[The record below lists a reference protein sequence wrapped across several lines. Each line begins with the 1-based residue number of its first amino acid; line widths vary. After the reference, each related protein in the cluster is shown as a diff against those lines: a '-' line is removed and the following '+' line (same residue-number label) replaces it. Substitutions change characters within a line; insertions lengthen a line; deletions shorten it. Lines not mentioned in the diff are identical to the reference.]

1 MNNGMRAALLAAI
14 ALATLLLGTCSDTNL
29 VALLTNEVKRANNKF
44 LVVQSVDPTNS
55 SINVNPGMRMSVKVD
70 RILDMTTVGSSTVTV
85 TDLTGTD
92 PTVFQLVFSFNDVTK
107 TLYLDSDPWLAD
119 QTDYV
124 LTITKGVKGS
134 DGSEL
139 ENEYTWSFRTG
150 TYPKGNVKIEADRS
164 ATNKASPAKLS
175 LNIVCNKTL
184 GIVYRLGQ
192 TEAEC
197 LASGAWYPVGG
208 TVFPDSTNFGFASGS
223 LDGPQSAY
231 IQFKDEGS
239 SEYSAVRYDTIILD
253 TVLPVITVYS
263 LTIYQN
269 LTTTPTPSIS
279 GSDDRSG
286 VDTTTFLWANGGNP
300 VTFTP
305 ANVQAP
311 SVAVTGSEKVPY
323 PVTVTVKDL
332 AGNTSAPATVN
343 VYKDTI
349 PPDGAPVVAATTPSP
364 AFTPAPRWSWTA
376 TSTAGTGEAPP
387 QFKYEIRNS
396 ANELFYTLSSTAL
409 SYNTRPAIKWPDY
422 SRGAP
427 PDTYTIYVWE
437 RDLAGNTSTTAGTSA
452 VVVTSVL
459 PVDRAKNVSLTPTL
473 QWWTMAGPK
482 DPSQAPKYYV
492 LHYGYLDKAGR
503 LIEYRPIEVGQP
515 DKTDPSQLLPILE
528 LGMTYLWYVEV
539 PDFGLRSPAA
549 KDQYWSF
556 TTTTKG

>member
-44 LVVQSVDPTNS
+44 LVLKSVEPANSATNVDPGAPIRIVFDRALDVATLDQTN
-55 SINVNPGMRMSVKVD
+55 I
-70 RILDMTTVGSSTVTV
+70 TVTPNV
-85 TDLTGTD
+85 GMTFDFQFNDLTNTLSILVD
-92 PTVFQLVFSFNDVTK
+92 PF
-107 TLYLDSDPWLAD
+107 LDNS
-119 QTDYV
+119 TDYT
-124 LTITKGVKGS
+124 LTVTKGVLAT

-139 ENEYTWSFRTG
+139 ESQFAWSFRTG
-150 TYPKGNVKIEADRS
+150 IYPAGNLSINAGATY
-164 ATNKASPAKLS
+164 TNSTTVTLNLTANAVVWKYRAAKA
-175 LNIVCNKTL
+175 
-184 GIVYRLGQ
+184 
-192 TEAEC
+192 EAE
-197 LASGAWYPVGG
+197 LAAQTWVILDLSPTIALDAGDG
-208 TVFPDSTNFGFASGS
+208 TKTVYVQFLDTTLNEST
-223 LDGPQSAY
+223 
-231 IQFKDEGS
+231 
-239 SEYSAVRYDTIILD
+239 VRSDTIILD

-263 LTIYQN
+263 PTIYQN
-269 LTTTPTPSIS
+269 LTTTATPSIAA
-279 GSDDRSG
+279 SDDRSG
-286 VDTTTFLWANGGNP
+286 VDTTTYLWANGGNP
-300 VTFTP
+300 VTITP

-349 PPDGAPVVAATTPSP
+349 PPDAAPLVTATTPSP

-376 TSTAGTGEAPP
+376 MSTLGTGEAPP

-396 ANELFYTLSSTAL
+396 ANVLFYALSSTAL
-409 SYNTRPAIKWPDY
+409 NYNTRPAIKWPDY

-482 DPSQAPKYYV
+482 DPSQAPEYYV

-503 LIEYRPIEVGQP
+503 LIEYRPIEVVQP
-515 DKTDPSQLLPILE
+515 KGTDPSQLLPILD

-539 PDFGLRSPAA
+539 PLFGLRSPAA